1 MLKYSNGL
9 LGVGWLVVGETRKS
23 SPFRFGMLGLFFSM
37 ATVWYSVLG
46 KLSGMQ
52 FIVAAKLMKKWALTK
67 LNLFKRCC
75 WPRVTRMRGKPL
87 LIKSSSAYK

>member
-1 MLKYSNGL
+1 MGKQGKHKDGN
-9 LGVGWLVVGETRKS
+9 KS

-52 FIVAAKLMKKWALTK
+52 FIVAAKLMKK
-67 LNLFKRCC
+67 
-75 WPRVTRMRGKPL
+75 
-87 LIKSSSAYK
+87 